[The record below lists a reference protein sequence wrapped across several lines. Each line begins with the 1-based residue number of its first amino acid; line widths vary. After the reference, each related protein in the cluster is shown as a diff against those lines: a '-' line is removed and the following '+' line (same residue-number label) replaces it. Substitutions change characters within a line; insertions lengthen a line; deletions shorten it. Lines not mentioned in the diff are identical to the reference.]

1 MVSKEQLRRNKYR
14 RKRVLLKRVHAKGK
28 VALGMVIIILMVL
41 GGEVF
46 RINYNHGDVYA
57 KAVLDHQTYTST
69 ELPYKRGQIQ
79 TSDGTVLAYSEK
91 VFNLILDV
99 KQLLSDE
106 EYKEPTLS
114 TLTRCFNLDRS
125 ELERI
130 VAANPNS
137 RYQKLLKSL
146 TPDDIEEFKT
156 LEADK
161 TQGKNIKGVWFED
174 SYIRKYPLGT
184 FAADTVGFASA
195 NNGGELGIESQY
207 DDELTGTNGTTY
219 SYVDAGLEV
228 TETQKAAVDGNNI
241 ITTIDYNVQSVIEKC
256 IKEYNQEKPSKNT
269 AVVVADPSSGEIL
282 GMASYPTFDLN
293 NPRDLSS
300 LYTEE
305 QLNNM
310 SDTDYKNALYALWTN
325 YCVSESYEPGSTF
338 KPVTVAAALEEG
350 VVKDGDTYV
359 CNGYEMIGPDRLK
372 CHVYSSGGHGS
383 LTVEQAIMN
392 SCNPYMIHLALELGN
407 SKFAEY
413 QSLFGFGKTTGIDLP
428 GETTGIVYGDKMT
441 TIDAACNSFGQTINV
456 NMMQMISAYCS
467 IINGGMLYQPHIVKR
482 IESANGEV
490 VKENKA
496 TLVRQTVTMSTSKL
510 LRRYLKNTVE
520 SGTAKKVAVTGYSV
534 AGKTGTA
541 QKSPRSENKWLISFI
556 GHAPADNPKFA
567 IYVIIDEPEGTT
579 GTSGSSA
586 DVLTLSHDILEKLLP
601 YMSVY
606 KDALEEPVDTS
617 NSEDELTVGDI
628 PEQSAQ
634 KTTSAVQNSNTQN
647 SNTQNNNTQS
657 SNTQS
662 STAQQGR

>member
-1 MVSKEQLRRNKYR
+1 MADSEQLRRNKYR
-14 RKRVLLKRVHAKGK
+14 RKRVMLKRVHVRGK
-28 VALGMVIIILMVL
+28 VALGMVVVILIVL
-41 GGEVF
+41 GGHVF
-46 RINYNHGDVYA
+46 KINYTHGDVYA

-69 ELPYKRGQIQ
+69 ELAYKRGQIL

-91 VFNLILDV
+91 VYNLILDV
-99 KQLLSDE
+99 KQLLSGE

-114 TLTRCFNLDRS
+114 ALTRCFSLDRS
-125 ELERI
+125 ELEAI

-137 RYQKLLKSL
+137 RYQKLLRNL
-146 TPDDIEEFKT
+146 TMDEIEEFKNLT
-156 LEADK
+156 NDK
-161 TQGKNIKGVWFED
+161 TEGKNIKGVWFED
-174 SYIRKYPLGT
+174 SYLRKYPLGT
-184 FAADTVGFASA
+184 FASDTIGFASA
-195 NNGGELGIESQY
+195 SNGGELGIESQY

-219 SYVDAGLEV
+219 SYVDDGLEV

-241 ITTIDYNVQSVIEKC
+241 VTTIDYNVQSIIEKC
-256 IKEYNQEKPSKNT
+256 IKEYNAEKPSKNT
-269 AVVVADPSSGEIL
+269 AVVVADPSNGDIL

-293 NPRDLSS
+293 SPRDLSGV
-300 LYTEE
+300 YTQE
-305 QLNNM
+305 QIDKM
-310 SDTDYKNALYALWTN
+310 SDDDYKNALYSLWTN

-338 KPVTVAAALEEG
+338 KPVTVASALEEG
-350 VVKDGDTYV
+350 VVKDGDTYT

-372 CHVYSSGGHGS
+372 CHVYSSGGHGTI
-383 LTVEQAIMN
+383 TVEQAVMN

-407 SKFAEY
+407 EKFAAY

-428 GETTGIVYGDKMT
+428 GETMGIVYGNKMT

-456 NMMQMISAYCS
+456 NMMQMMSAYCS

-510 LRRYLKNTVE
+510 LRRYLKSTVE
-520 SGTAKKVAVTGYSV
+520 TGTAKKVAVTGYSV

-567 IYVIIDEPEGTT
+567 IYVIIDEPDGTT

-606 KDALEEPVDTS
+606 KDSLEPETDTGAA
-617 NSEDELTVGDI
+617 EDEYTVDGV
-628 PEQSAQ
+628 PEGSI
-634 KTTSAVQNSNTQN
+634 QNTATENLQN
-647 SNTQNNNTQS
+647 MPSVN
-657 SNTQS
+657 
-662 STAQQGR
+662 

>member
-1 MVSKEQLRRNKYR
+1 MGV
-14 RKRVLLKRVHAKGK
+14 V
-28 VALGMVIIILMVL
+28 ILMVL
-41 GGEVF
+41 GGQVF
-46 RINYNHGDVYA
+46 RINYTHGDTYA

-69 ELPYKRGQIQ
+69 ELPYKRGQIL
-79 TSDGTVLAYSEK
+79 TSDGTVLAYSER
-91 VFNLILDV
+91 VYNLILDV
-99 KQLLSDE
+99 KQMLSDE
-106 EYKEPTLS
+106 AYKEPTLS
-114 TLTRCFNLDRS
+114 ALVKCFDLDRG
-125 ELERI
+125 ELETR
-130 VAANPNS
+130 VANNPDS
-137 RYQKLLKSL
+137 RYQKLLKNL
-146 TPDDIEEFKT
+146 TSDEIEEFKT
-156 LEADK
+156 LADDK
-161 TQGKNIKGVWFED
+161 TEGKNIEGVWFED

-184 FAADTVGFASA
+184 FACDTVGFASA

-219 SYVDAGLEV
+219 SYVDEGLEV

-241 ITTIDYNVQSVIEKC
+241 VTTIDYNVQSVIEQC
-256 IKEYNQEKPSKNT
+256 IKEYNEEKPSKNT
-269 AVVVADPSSGEIL
+269 AVVVADPSNGEIL

-293 NPRDLSS
+293 KPRDISG
-300 LYTEE
+300 LYTDE
-305 QLNNM
+305 QIATM
-310 SDTDYKNALYALWTN
+310 TDDGYKNALYSLWTN

-338 KPVTVAAALEEG
+338 KPVTVASALEEG

-372 CHVYSSGGHGS
+372 CHVYSSGGHGT
-383 LTVEQAIMN
+383 LTVEQAVMN

-407 SKFAEY
+407 AKFSEY
-413 QSLFGFGKTTGIDLP
+413 QSLFGFGQTTGIDLP

-456 NMMQMISAYCS
+456 NMMQMMASYCS
-467 IINGGMLYQPHIVKR
+467 IINGGMLYQPHVVKR

-496 TLVRQTVTMSTSKL
+496 TLIRQTVTMSTSKL

-567 IYVIIDEPEGTT
+567 IYVIIDEPDGTT
-579 GTSGSSA
+579 GTSGNSA
-586 DVLTLSHDILEKLLP
+586 DVLQLSHDILEKLLP

-606 KDALEEPVDTS
+606 KDALDEPVDTS
-617 NSEDELTVGDI
+617 NSEDELTVGDV
-628 PEQSAQ
+628 PEGSI
-634 KTTSAVQNSNTQN
+634 SNTTETNQTMP
-647 SNTQNNNTQS
+647 SVD
-657 SNTQS
+657 
-662 STAQQGR
+662 

>member
-1 MVSKEQLRRNKYR
+1 MVSDEQLRRNKYR
-14 RKRVLLKRVHAKGK
+14 RKKGMLRRVHVKGQ
-28 VALGMVIIILMVL
+28 VALGMVVVILMVL
-41 GGEVF
+41 GGQVF
-46 RINYNHGDVYA
+46 RINYTHGDTYA

-69 ELPYKRGQIQ
+69 ELPYKRGQIL
-79 TSDGTVLAYSEK
+79 TSDGTVLAYSER
-91 VFNLILDV
+91 VYNLILDV
-99 KQLLSDE
+99 KQMLSDE
-106 EYKEPTLS
+106 AYKEPTLS
-114 TLTRCFNLDRS
+114 ALVKCFDLDRG
-125 ELERI
+125 ELETR
-130 VAANPNS
+130 VANNPDS
-137 RYQKLLKSL
+137 RYQKLLKNL
-146 TPDDIEEFKT
+146 TSDEIEEFKT
-156 LEADK
+156 LADDK
-161 TQGKNIKGVWFED
+161 TEGKNIEGVWFED

-184 FAADTVGFASA
+184 FACDTVGFASA

-219 SYVDAGLEV
+219 SYVDEGLEV

-241 ITTIDYNVQSVIEKC
+241 VTTIDYNVQSVIEQC
-256 IKEYNQEKPSKNT
+256 IKEYNEEKPSKNT
-269 AVVVADPSSGEIL
+269 AVVVADPSNGEIL

-293 NPRDLSS
+293 KPRDISG
-300 LYTEE
+300 LYTDE
-305 QLNNM
+305 QIATM
-310 SDTDYKNALYALWTN
+310 TDDGYKNALYSLWTN

-338 KPVTVAAALEEG
+338 KPVTVASALEEG

-372 CHVYSSGGHGS
+372 CHVYSSGGHGT
-383 LTVEQAIMN
+383 LTVEQAVMN

-407 SKFAEY
+407 AKFSEY
-413 QSLFGFGKTTGIDLP
+413 QSLFGFGQITGIDLP

-456 NMMQMISAYCS
+456 NMMQMMASYCS
-467 IINGGMLYQPHIVKR
+467 IINGGMLYQPHVVKR

-496 TLVRQTVTMSTSKL
+496 TLIRQTVTMSTSKL

-567 IYVIIDEPEGTT
+567 IYVIIDEPDGTT
-579 GTSGSSA
+579 GTSGNSA
-586 DVLTLSHDILEKLLP
+586 DVLQLSHDILEKLLP

-606 KDALEEPVDTS
+606 KDALDEPVDTS
-617 NSEDELTVGDI
+617 NSEDELTVGDV
-628 PEQSAQ
+628 PEGSI
-634 KTTSAVQNSNTQN
+634 SNTTETNQTMP
-647 SNTQNNNTQS
+647 SVD
-657 SNTQS
+657 
-662 STAQQGR
+662 

>member
-1 MVSKEQLRRNKYR
+1 MVNNEQLRKNKYR
-14 RKRVLLKRVHAKGK
+14 RKRVMLKRVHTKGK
-28 VALGMVIIILMVL
+28 VALGMVVVILMVL
-41 GGEVF
+41 GGQVF

-69 ELPYKRGQIQ
+69 ELPYKRGQIL

-91 VFNLILDV
+91 VYNLILDV
-99 KQLLSDE
+99 KQMLSDD

-114 TLTRCFNLDRS
+114 ALTKCFNLDRG
-125 ELERI
+125 ELESI
-130 VAANPNS
+130 VANNPSS
-137 RYQKLLKSL
+137 RYQKLLKNL
-146 TPDDIEEFKT
+146 TSDEIAEFQRMSEDQT
-156 LEADK
+156 E
-161 TQGKNIKGVWFED
+161 GKNISGVWFEN

-184 FAADTVGFASA
+184 FAADMVGFASA

-207 DDELTGTNGTTY
+207 DEELTGTNGTTY
-219 SYVDAGLEV
+219 SYVDEGLEV
-228 TETQKAAVDGNNI
+228 TETQKAAVDGSNI
-241 ITTIDYNVQSVIEKC
+241 VTTIDYNVQSIIEQC
-256 IKEYNQEKPSKNT
+256 IRQYNEEKPSRNT
-269 AVVVADPSSGEIL
+269 AVLVADPSNGEIL

-300 LYTEE
+300 IYTQE
-305 QLNNM
+305 QIDVM
-310 SDTDYKNALYALWTN
+310 SDEDYKNALYSLWTN

-350 VVKDGDTYV
+350 VVKDGDTYT

-372 CHVYSSGGHGS
+372 CHVFSKGGHGS
-383 LTVEQAIMN
+383 ITVEEAIMN

-407 SKFAEY
+407 TKFAEY
-413 QSLFGFGKTTGIDLP
+413 QSLFGFGKTTGVDLP

-456 NMMQMISAYCS
+456 NMMQMMASYCS
-467 IINGGMLYQPHIVKR
+467 IINGGMLYQPHVVKR

-496 TLVRQTVTMSTSKL
+496 TLIRQTVTMSTSKL
-510 LRRYLKNTVE
+510 LRRYLMNTVE

-606 KDALEEPVDTS
+606 KDALDETVDTS
-617 NSEDELTVGDI
+617 DSEDEETVGDVPEGSI
-628 PEQSAQ
+628 PN
-634 KTTSAVQNSNTQN
+634 VQGTLQN
-647 SNTQNNNTQS
+647 MPSVN
-657 SNTQS
+657 
-662 STAQQGR
+662 

>member
-1 MVSKEQLRRNKYR
+1 MVSDEQLRRNKYR
-14 RKRVLLKRVHAKGK
+14 RKKVMLRRVHVKGQ
-28 VALGMVIIILMVL
+28 VALGMVVVILMVL
-41 GGEVF
+41 GGQVF
-46 RINYNHGDVYA
+46 RINYTHGDTYA

-69 ELPYKRGQIQ
+69 ELPYKRGQIL
-79 TSDGTVLAYSEK
+79 TSDGTVLAYSER
-91 VFNLILDV
+91 VYNLILDV
-99 KQLLSDE
+99 KQMLSDE
-106 EYKEPTLS
+106 AYKEPTLS
-114 TLTRCFNLDRS
+114 ALVKCFDLDRG
-125 ELERI
+125 ELETR
-130 VAANPNS
+130 VANNPDS
-137 RYQKLLKSL
+137 RYQKLLKNL
-146 TPDDIEEFKT
+146 TSDEIEEFKT
-156 LEADK
+156 LADDK
-161 TQGKNIKGVWFED
+161 TEGKNIEGVWFED

-184 FAADTVGFASA
+184 FACDTVGFASA

-219 SYVDAGLEV
+219 SYVDEGLEV

-241 ITTIDYNVQSVIEKC
+241 VTTIDYNVQSVIEQC
-256 IKEYNQEKPSKNT
+256 IKEYNEEKPSKNT
-269 AVVVADPSSGEIL
+269 AVVVADPSNGEIL

-293 NPRDLSS
+293 KPRDISG
-300 LYTEE
+300 LYTDE
-305 QLNNM
+305 QIATM
-310 SDTDYKNALYALWTN
+310 TDDGYKNALYSLWTN

-338 KPVTVAAALEEG
+338 KPVTVASALEEG

-372 CHVYSSGGHGS
+372 CHVYSSGGHGT
-383 LTVEQAIMN
+383 LTVEQAVMN

-407 SKFAEY
+407 AKFSEY
-413 QSLFGFGKTTGIDLP
+413 QSLFGFGQTTGIDLP

-456 NMMQMISAYCS
+456 NMMQMMASYCS
-467 IINGGMLYQPHIVKR
+467 IINGGMLYRPHVVKR

-496 TLVRQTVTMSTSKL
+496 TLIRQTVTMSTSKL

-567 IYVIIDEPEGTT
+567 IYVIIDEPDGTT
-579 GTSGSSA
+579 GTSGNSA
-586 DVLTLSHDILEKLLP
+586 DVLQLSHDILEKLLP

-606 KDALEEPVDTS
+606 KDALDEPVDTS
-617 NSEDELTVGDI
+617 NSEDELTVGDV
-628 PEQSAQ
+628 PEGSI
-634 KTTSAVQNSNTQN
+634 SNTTETNQTMP
-647 SNTQNNNTQS
+647 SVD
-657 SNTQS
+657 
-662 STAQQGR
+662 

>member
-1 MVSKEQLRRNKYR
+1 MVSDEQLRRNKYR
-14 RKRVLLKRVHAKGK
+14 RKKVMLRRVHVKGQ
-28 VALGMVIIILMVL
+28 VALGMVVVILMVL
-41 GGEVF
+41 GGQVF
-46 RINYNHGDVYA
+46 RINYTHGDTYA

-69 ELPYKRGQIQ
+69 ELPYKRGQIL
-79 TSDGTVLAYSEK
+79 TSDGTVLAYSER
-91 VFNLILDV
+91 VYNLILDV
-99 KQLLSDE
+99 KQMLSDE
-106 EYKEPTLS
+106 AYKEPTLS
-114 TLTRCFNLDRS
+114 ALVKCFDLDRG
-125 ELERI
+125 ELETR
-130 VAANPNS
+130 VANNPDS
-137 RYQKLLKSL
+137 RYQKLLKNL
-146 TPDDIEEFKT
+146 TSDEIEEFKT
-156 LEADK
+156 LADDK
-161 TQGKNIKGVWFED
+161 TEGKNIEGVWFED

-184 FAADTVGFASA
+184 FACDTVGFASA

-219 SYVDAGLEV
+219 SYVDEGLEV

-241 ITTIDYNVQSVIEKC
+241 VTTIDYNVQSVIEQC
-256 IKEYNQEKPSKNT
+256 IKEYNEEKPSKNT
-269 AVVVADPSSGEIL
+269 AVVVADPSNGEIL

-293 NPRDLSS
+293 KPRDISG
-300 LYTEE
+300 LYTDE
-305 QLNNM
+305 QIATM
-310 SDTDYKNALYALWTN
+310 TDDGYKNALYSLWTN

-338 KPVTVAAALEEG
+338 KPVTVASALEEG

-372 CHVYSSGGHGS
+372 CHVYSSGGHGT
-383 LTVEQAIMN
+383 LTVEQAGMN

-407 SKFAEY
+407 AKFSEY
-413 QSLFGFGKTTGIDLP
+413 QSLFGFGQTTGIDLP

-456 NMMQMISAYCS
+456 NMMQMMASYCS
-467 IINGGMLYQPHIVKR
+467 IINGGMLYQPHVVKR

-496 TLVRQTVTMSTSKL
+496 TLIRQTVTMSTSKL

-567 IYVIIDEPEGTT
+567 IYVIIDEPDGTT
-579 GTSGSSA
+579 GTSGNSA
-586 DVLTLSHDILEKLLP
+586 DVLQLSHDILEKLLP

-606 KDALEEPVDTS
+606 KDALDEPVDTS
-617 NSEDELTVGDI
+617 NSEDELTVGDV
-628 PEQSAQ
+628 PEGSI
-634 KTTSAVQNSNTQN
+634 SNTTETNQTMP
-647 SNTQNNNTQS
+647 SVD
-657 SNTQS
+657 
-662 STAQQGR
+662 

>member
-1 MVSKEQLRRNKYR
+1 MVSDEQLRRNKYR
-14 RKRVLLKRVHAKGK
+14 RKKVMLRRVHVKGQ
-28 VALGMVIIILMVL
+28 VALGMVVVILMVL
-41 GGEVF
+41 GGQVF
-46 RINYNHGDVYA
+46 RINYTHGDTYA

-69 ELPYKRGQIQ
+69 ELPYKRGQIL
-79 TSDGTVLAYSEK
+79 TSDGTVLAYSER
-91 VFNLILDV
+91 VYNLILDV
-99 KQLLSDE
+99 KQMLSDE
-106 EYKEPTLS
+106 AYKEPTLS
-114 TLTRCFNLDRS
+114 ALVKCFDLDRG
-125 ELERI
+125 ELETR
-130 VAANPNS
+130 VANNPDS
-137 RYQKLLKSL
+137 RYQKLLKNL
-146 TPDDIEEFKT
+146 TSDEIEEFKT
-156 LEADK
+156 LADDK
-161 TQGKNIKGVWFED
+161 TEGKNIEGVWFED

-184 FAADTVGFASA
+184 FACDTVGFASA

-219 SYVDAGLEV
+219 SYVDDGLEV

-241 ITTIDYNVQSVIEKC
+241 VTTIDYNVQSVIEQC
-256 IKEYNQEKPSKNT
+256 IKEYNEEKPSKNT
-269 AVVVADPSSGEIL
+269 AVVVADPSNGEIL

-293 NPRDLSS
+293 KPRDISG
-300 LYTEE
+300 LYTDE
-305 QLNNM
+305 QIATM
-310 SDTDYKNALYALWTN
+310 TDDGYKNALYSLWTN

-338 KPVTVAAALEEG
+338 KPVTVASALEEG

-372 CHVYSSGGHGS
+372 CHVYSSGGHGT
-383 LTVEQAIMN
+383 LTVEQAVMN

-407 SKFAEY
+407 AKFAEY
-413 QSLFGFGKTTGIDLP
+413 QSLFGFGQTTGIDLP

-456 NMMQMISAYCS
+456 NMMQMMASYCS
-467 IINGGMLYQPHIVKR
+467 IINGGMLYQPHVVKR

-496 TLVRQTVTMSTSKL
+496 TLIRQTVTMSTSKL

-567 IYVIIDEPEGTT
+567 IYVIIDEPDGTT
-579 GTSGSSA
+579 GTSGNSA
-586 DVLTLSHDILEKLLP
+586 DVLQLSHDILEKLLP

-606 KDALEEPVDTS
+606 KDALDEPVDTS
-617 NSEDELTVGDI
+617 NSEDELTVGDV
-628 PEQSAQ
+628 PEGSI
-634 KTTSAVQNSNTQN
+634 SNTTETNQTMP
-647 SNTQNNNTQS
+647 SVD
-657 SNTQS
+657 
-662 STAQQGR
+662 

>member
-1 MVSKEQLRRNKYR
+1 MVSDEQLRRNKYR
-14 RKRVLLKRVHAKGK
+14 RKKVMLRRVHVKGQ
-28 VALGMVIIILMVL
+28 VALGMVVVILMAL
-41 GGEVF
+41 GGQVF
-46 RINYNHGDVYA
+46 RINYTHGDTYA

-69 ELPYKRGQIQ
+69 ELPYKRGQIL
-79 TSDGTVLAYSEK
+79 TSDGTVLAYSER
-91 VFNLILDV
+91 VYNLILDV
-99 KQLLSDE
+99 KQMLSDE
-106 EYKEPTLS
+106 AYKEPTLS
-114 TLTRCFNLDRS
+114 ALVKCFDLDRG
-125 ELERI
+125 ELETR
-130 VAANPNS
+130 VANNPDS
-137 RYQKLLKSL
+137 RYQKLLKNL
-146 TPDDIEEFKT
+146 TSDEIEEFKT
-156 LEADK
+156 LADDK
-161 TQGKNIKGVWFED
+161 TEGKNIEGVWFED

-184 FAADTVGFASA
+184 FACDTVGFASA

-219 SYVDAGLEV
+219 SYVDEGLEV

-241 ITTIDYNVQSVIEKC
+241 VTTIDYNVQSVIEQC
-256 IKEYNQEKPSKNT
+256 IKEYNEEKPSKNT
-269 AVVVADPSSGEIL
+269 AVVVADPSNGEIL

-293 NPRDLSS
+293 KPRDISG
-300 LYTEE
+300 LYTDE
-305 QLNNM
+305 QIATM
-310 SDTDYKNALYALWTN
+310 TDDGYKNALYSLWTN

-338 KPVTVAAALEEG
+338 KPVTVASALEEG

-372 CHVYSSGGHGS
+372 CHVYSSGGHGT
-383 LTVEQAIMN
+383 LTVEQAVMN

-407 SKFAEY
+407 AKFSEY
-413 QSLFGFGKTTGIDLP
+413 QSLFGFGQTTGIDLP

-456 NMMQMISAYCS
+456 NMMQMMASYCS
-467 IINGGMLYQPHIVKR
+467 IINGGMLYQPHVVKR

-496 TLVRQTVTMSTSKL
+496 TLIRQTVTMSTSKL

-567 IYVIIDEPEGTT
+567 IYVIIDEPDGTT
-579 GTSGSSA
+579 GTSGNSA
-586 DVLTLSHDILEKLLP
+586 DVLQLSHDILERLLP

-606 KDALEEPVDTS
+606 KDALDEPVDTS
-617 NSEDELTVGDI
+617 NSEDELTVGDV
-628 PEQSAQ
+628 PEGSI
-634 KTTSAVQNSNTQN
+634 SNTTETNQTMP
-647 SNTQNNNTQS
+647 SVD
-657 SNTQS
+657 
-662 STAQQGR
+662 

>member
-1 MVSKEQLRRNKYR
+1 MADSEQLRRNKYR
-14 RKRVLLKRVHAKGK
+14 RKRVMLKRVHVRGK
-28 VALGMVIIILMVL
+28 VALGMVVVILIVL
-41 GGEVF
+41 GGHVF
-46 RINYNHGDVYA
+46 KINYTHGDVYA

-69 ELPYKRGQIQ
+69 ELAYKRGQIL

-91 VFNLILDV
+91 VYNLILDV

-114 TLTRCFNLDRS
+114 ALTRCFSLDRS
-125 ELERI
+125 ELEAI

-137 RYQKLLKSL
+137 RYQKLLRNL
-146 TPDDIEEFKT
+146 TMDEIEEFKNLT
-156 LEADK
+156 NDK
-161 TQGKNIKGVWFED
+161 TEGKNIKGVWFED
-174 SYIRKYPLGT
+174 SYLRKYPLGT
-184 FAADTVGFASA
+184 FASDTIGFASA
-195 NNGGELGIESQY
+195 SNGGELGIESQY

-219 SYVDAGLEV
+219 SYVDDGLEV

-241 ITTIDYNVQSVIEKC
+241 VTTIDYNVQSIIEKC
-256 IKEYNQEKPSKNT
+256 IKEYNAEKPSKNT
-269 AVVVADPSSGEIL
+269 AVVVADPSNGDIL

-293 NPRDLSS
+293 SPRDLSGV
-300 LYTEE
+300 YTQE
-305 QLNNM
+305 QIDKM
-310 SDTDYKNALYALWTN
+310 SDDDYKNALYSLWTN

-338 KPVTVAAALEEG
+338 KPVTVASALEEG
-350 VVKDGDTYV
+350 VVKDGDTYT

-372 CHVYSSGGHGS
+372 CHVYSSGGHGTI
-383 LTVEQAIMN
+383 TVEQAVMN

-407 SKFAEY
+407 EKFAAY

-428 GETTGIVYGDKMT
+428 GETMGIVYGNKMT

-456 NMMQMISAYCS
+456 NMMQMMSAYCS

-510 LRRYLKNTVE
+510 LRRYLKSTVE
-520 SGTAKKVAVTGYSV
+520 TGTAKKVAVTGYSV

-567 IYVIIDEPEGTT
+567 IYVIIDEPDGTT

-606 KDALEEPVDTS
+606 KDSLEPETDTGAA
-617 NSEDELTVGDI
+617 EDEYTVDGV
-628 PEQSAQ
+628 PEGSI
-634 KTTSAVQNSNTQN
+634 QNTATENLQN
-647 SNTQNNNTQS
+647 MPSVN
-657 SNTQS
+657 
-662 STAQQGR
+662 

>member
-1 MVSKEQLRRNKYR
+1 MADSEQLRRNKYR
-14 RKRVLLKRVHAKGK
+14 RKRVMLKRVHVRGK
-28 VALGMVIIILMVL
+28 VALGMVVVILIVL
-41 GGEVF
+41 GGHVF
-46 RINYNHGDVYA
+46 KINYTHGDVYA

-69 ELPYKRGQIQ
+69 ELAYKRGQIL

-91 VFNLILDV
+91 VYNLILDV

-114 TLTRCFNLDRS
+114 ALTRCFSLDRS
-125 ELERI
+125 ELEAI

-137 RYQKLLKSL
+137 RYQKLLRNL
-146 TPDDIEEFKT
+146 TMDEIEEFKNLT
-156 LEADK
+156 NDK
-161 TQGKNIKGVWFED
+161 TEGKNIKGVWFED
-174 SYIRKYPLGT
+174 SYLRKYPLGT
-184 FAADTVGFASA
+184 FASDTIGFASA
-195 NNGGELGIESQY
+195 SNGGELGIESQY

-219 SYVDAGLEV
+219 SYVDDGLEV

-241 ITTIDYNVQSVIEKC
+241 VTTIDYNVQSIIEKC
-256 IKEYNQEKPSKNT
+256 IKEYNAEKPSKNT
-269 AVVVADPSSGEIL
+269 AVVVADPSNGDIL

-293 NPRDLSS
+293 SPRDLSGV
-300 LYTEE
+300 YTQE
-305 QLNNM
+305 QIDKM
-310 SDTDYKNALYALWTN
+310 SDDDYKNALYSLWTN

-338 KPVTVAAALEEG
+338 KPVTVASALEEG
-350 VVKDGDTYV
+350 VVKDGDTYT

-372 CHVYSSGGHGS
+372 CHVYSSGGHGTI
-383 LTVEQAIMN
+383 TVEQAVMN

-407 SKFAEY
+407 EKFAAY

-428 GETTGIVYGDKMT
+428 GETMGIVYGNKMT

-456 NMMQMISAYCS
+456 NMMQMMSAYCS

-510 LRRYLKNTVE
+510 LRRYLKSTVE
-520 SGTAKKVAVTGYSV
+520 TGTAKKVAVTGYSV

-567 IYVIIDEPEGTT
+567 IYVIIDEPDGTT

-606 KDALEEPVDTS
+606 KDSLELETDTGAA
-617 NSEDELTVGDI
+617 EDEYTVDGV
-628 PEQSAQ
+628 PEGSI
-634 KTTSAVQNSNTQN
+634 QNTATENLQN
-647 SNTQNNNTQS
+647 MPSVN
-657 SNTQS
+657 
-662 STAQQGR
+662 

>member
-1 MVSKEQLRRNKYR
+1 MVSDEQLRRNKYR
-14 RKRVLLKRVHAKGK
+14 RKKVMLRRVHVKGQ
-28 VALGMVIIILMVL
+28 VALGMVVVILMVL
-41 GGEVF
+41 GGQVF
-46 RINYNHGDVYA
+46 RINYTHGDTYA

-69 ELPYKRGQIQ
+69 ELPYKRGQIL
-79 TSDGTVLAYSEK
+79 TSDGTVLAYSER
-91 VFNLILDV
+91 VYNLILDV
-99 KQLLSDE
+99 KQMLSDE
-106 EYKEPTLS
+106 AYKEPTLS
-114 TLTRCFNLDRS
+114 ALVKCFDLDRG
-125 ELERI
+125 ELETR
-130 VAANPNS
+130 VANNPDS
-137 RYQKLLKSL
+137 RYQKLLKNL
-146 TPDDIEEFKT
+146 TPDEIEEFKT
-156 LEADK
+156 LADDK
-161 TQGKNIKGVWFED
+161 TEGKNIEGVWFED

-184 FAADTVGFASA
+184 FACDTVGFASA

-219 SYVDAGLEV
+219 SYVDEGLEV

-241 ITTIDYNVQSVIEKC
+241 VTTIDYNVQSVIEQC
-256 IKEYNQEKPSKNT
+256 IKEYNEEKPSKNT
-269 AVVVADPSSGEIL
+269 AVVVADPSNGEIL

-293 NPRDLSS
+293 KPRDISG
-300 LYTEE
+300 LYTDE
-305 QLNNM
+305 QIATM
-310 SDTDYKNALYALWTN
+310 TDDGYKNALYSLWTN

-338 KPVTVAAALEEG
+338 KPVTVASALEEG

-372 CHVYSSGGHGS
+372 CHVYSSGGHGT
-383 LTVEQAIMN
+383 LTVEQAVMN

-407 SKFAEY
+407 AKFSEY
-413 QSLFGFGKTTGIDLP
+413 QSLFGFGQTTGIDLP

-456 NMMQMISAYCS
+456 NMMQMMASYCS
-467 IINGGMLYQPHIVKR
+467 IINGGMLYQPHVVKR

-496 TLVRQTVTMSTSKL
+496 TLIRQTVTMSTSKL

-567 IYVIIDEPEGTT
+567 IYVIIDEPDGTT
-579 GTSGSSA
+579 GTSGNSA
-586 DVLTLSHDILEKLLP
+586 DVLQLSHDILERLLP

-606 KDALEEPVDTS
+606 KDALDEPVDTS
-617 NSEDELTVGDI
+617 NSEDELTVGDV
-628 PEQSAQ
+628 PEGSI
-634 KTTSAVQNSNTQN
+634 SNTTETNQTMP
-647 SNTQNNNTQS
+647 SVD
-657 SNTQS
+657 
-662 STAQQGR
+662 

>member
-1 MVSKEQLRRNKYR
+1 MVSDEQLRRNKYR
-14 RKRVLLKRVHAKGK
+14 RKKVMLRRVHVKGQ
-28 VALGMVIIILMVL
+28 VALGMVVVILMVL
-41 GGEVF
+41 GGQVF
-46 RINYNHGDVYA
+46 RINYTHGDTYA

-69 ELPYKRGQIQ
+69 ELPYKRGQIL
-79 TSDGTVLAYSEK
+79 TSDGTVLAYSER
-91 VFNLILDV
+91 VYNLILDV
-99 KQLLSDE
+99 KQMLSDE
-106 EYKEPTLS
+106 AYKEPTLS
-114 TLTRCFNLDRS
+114 ALVKCFDLDRG
-125 ELERI
+125 ELETR
-130 VAANPNS
+130 VANNPDS
-137 RYQKLLKSL
+137 RYQKLLKNL
-146 TPDDIEEFKT
+146 TSDEIEEFKT
-156 LEADK
+156 LADYK
-161 TQGKNIKGVWFED
+161 TEGKNIEGVWFED

-184 FAADTVGFASA
+184 FACDTVGFASA

-219 SYVDAGLEV
+219 SYVDEGLEV

-241 ITTIDYNVQSVIEKC
+241 VTTIDYNVQSVIEQC
-256 IKEYNQEKPSKNT
+256 IKEYNEEKPSKNT
-269 AVVVADPSSGEIL
+269 AVVVADPSNGEIL

-293 NPRDLSS
+293 KPRDISG
-300 LYTEE
+300 LYTDE
-305 QLNNM
+305 QIATM
-310 SDTDYKNALYALWTN
+310 TDDGYKNALYSLWTN

-338 KPVTVAAALEEG
+338 KPVTVASALEEG

-372 CHVYSSGGHGS
+372 CHVYSSGGHGT
-383 LTVEQAIMN
+383 LTVEQAVMN

-407 SKFAEY
+407 AKFSEY
-413 QSLFGFGKTTGIDLP
+413 QSLFGFGQITGIDLP

-456 NMMQMISAYCS
+456 NMMQMMASYCS
-467 IINGGMLYQPHIVKR
+467 IINGGMLYQPHVVKR

-496 TLVRQTVTMSTSKL
+496 TLIRQTVTMSTSKL

-567 IYVIIDEPEGTT
+567 IYVIIDEPDGTT
-579 GTSGSSA
+579 GTSGNSA
-586 DVLTLSHDILEKLLP
+586 DVLQLSHDILEKLLP

-606 KDALEEPVDTS
+606 KDALDEPVDTS
-617 NSEDELTVGDI
+617 NSEDELTVGDV
-628 PEQSAQ
+628 PEGSI
-634 KTTSAVQNSNTQN
+634 SNTTETNQTMP
-647 SNTQNNNTQS
+647 SVD
-657 SNTQS
+657 
-662 STAQQGR
+662 

>member
-1 MVSKEQLRRNKYR
+1 MVSDERLRRNKYR
-14 RKRVLLKRVHAKGK
+14 RKKVMLRRVHVKGQ
-28 VALGMVIIILMVL
+28 VALGMVVVILMVL
-41 GGEVF
+41 GGQVF
-46 RINYNHGDVYA
+46 RINYTHGDTYA

-69 ELPYKRGQIQ
+69 ELPYKRGQIL
-79 TSDGTVLAYSEK
+79 TSDGTVLAYSER
-91 VFNLILDV
+91 VYNLILDV
-99 KQLLSDE
+99 KQMLSDE
-106 EYKEPTLS
+106 AYKEPTLS
-114 TLTRCFNLDRS
+114 ALVKCFDLDRG
-125 ELERI
+125 ELETR
-130 VAANPNS
+130 VANNPDS
-137 RYQKLLKSL
+137 RYQKLLKNL
-146 TPDDIEEFKT
+146 TSDEIEEFKT
-156 LEADK
+156 LADDK
-161 TQGKNIKGVWFED
+161 TEGKNIEGVWFED

-184 FAADTVGFASA
+184 FACDTVGFASA

-219 SYVDAGLEV
+219 SYVDEGLEV

-241 ITTIDYNVQSVIEKC
+241 VTTIDYNVQSVIEQC
-256 IKEYNQEKPSKNT
+256 IKEYNEEKPSKNT
-269 AVVVADPSSGEIL
+269 AVVVADPSNGEIL

-293 NPRDLSS
+293 KPRDISG
-300 LYTEE
+300 LYTDE
-305 QLNNM
+305 QIATM
-310 SDTDYKNALYALWTN
+310 TDDGYKNALYSLWTN

-338 KPVTVAAALEEG
+338 KPVTVASALEEG

-372 CHVYSSGGHGS
+372 CHVYSSGGHGT
-383 LTVEQAIMN
+383 LTVEQAVMN

-407 SKFAEY
+407 AKFSEY
-413 QSLFGFGKTTGIDLP
+413 QSLFGFGQTTGIDLP

-456 NMMQMISAYCS
+456 NMMQMMASYCS
-467 IINGGMLYQPHIVKR
+467 IINGGMLYQPHVVKR

-496 TLVRQTVTMSTSKL
+496 TLIRQTVTMSTSKL

-567 IYVIIDEPEGTT
+567 IYVIIDEPDGTT
-579 GTSGSSA
+579 GTSGNSA
-586 DVLTLSHDILEKLLP
+586 DVLQLSHDILEKLLP

-606 KDALEEPVDTS
+606 KDALDEPVDTS
-617 NSEDELTVGDI
+617 NSEDELTVGDV
-628 PEQSAQ
+628 PEGSI
-634 KTTSAVQNSNTQN
+634 SNTTETNQTMP
-647 SNTQNNNTQS
+647 SVD
-657 SNTQS
+657 
-662 STAQQGR
+662 